1 MKNPLRRNLV
11 ARTDGEVH
19 EEDPPTELGLTG
31 GRREGF
37 AAIEHAHEEDPLT
50 EDGLRREGFA
60 ALRRRISGSPGCGWW
75 WCGQSVDEGQR
86 KDLLRAIR
94 ILQND
99 EINPNGMD
107 VLTVATAAQD
117 AERLG
122 RQRELVNAFLGAARK
137 LRAGLWPN
145 GKTETIRNYDIAP
158 TRKGDDFALVEA
170 PDHWTLLG
178 SVIERFEPLGKVANA
193 VSPIGQHGGTKNA
206 DRAALGRGLGLLGW
220 GINDI
225 AAALVLTGVE
235 RKQSLKQVYDRLR
248 KTNSRRQR
256 KK

>member
-1 MKNPLRRNLV
+1 MSMATRLSSRTRTEKRSTSSTECPGTWSGGSRSRTKSAGMKNPLRRNLV

-122 RQRELVNAFLGAARK
+122 RQRELVNAFLGAART
-137 LRAGLWPN
+137 LR
-145 GKTETIRNYDIAP
+145 
-158 TRKGDDFALVEA
+158 
-170 PDHWTLLG
+170 G

-206 DRAALGRGLGLLGW
+206 DRAALGRGPVG
-220 GINDI
+220 
-225 AAALVLTGVE
+225 VLRPSV
-235 RKQSLKQVYDRLR
+235 
-248 KTNSRRQR
+248 
-256 KK
+256 